1 MRLSE
6 SRAAGR
12 QRFIWIAAFVVALWL
27 SLVYAGAAFAGG
39 DHPSAGWQDHTE
51 GTSTS
56 WGDTSDEGHPPPETP
71 GTDGPC
77 NDEGNTPPGETPP
90 TDTPPA
96 ETPPAETPPTDTP
109 SDYGTPPDHGTPPT
123 ETPPV
128 ETPPTDTPPT
138 DTPPDHG
145 TPPTETPPVQTPPV
159 QTPPVQTPPVETP
172 PVQTPP
178 VQTPPVE
185 TPPVETPDS
194 PTSPESPETPNTPV
208 DEEGRGGDEVLPQEQ
223 GQGGGGIESPTSEV
237 TEAAPAAGSLP
248 FTGGRTPLLVLFGVA
263 LLGLGV
269 GLRRVATEQG

>member
-12 QRFIWIAAFVVALWL
+12 QRFILIAAFVVALWL

-71 GTDGPC
+71 GEEGPC
-77 NDEGNTPPGETPP
+77 NEGHTPPGDTPPEETPPVETPP
-90 TDTPPA
+90 TETPPVDTPP
-96 ETPPAETPPTDTP
+96 EE
-109 SDYGTPPDHGTPPT
+109 TPPDHGTPPT
-123 ETPPV
+123 DTPPV
-128 ETPPTDTPPT
+128 ETPPV
-138 DTPPDHG
+138 
-145 TPPTETPPVQTPPV
+145 ETPPVQTPPV
-159 QTPPVQTPPVETP
+159 QTPPVE
-172 PVQTPP
+172 TPP

-194 PTSPESPETPNTPV
+194 PTSPESPESPTTPV
-208 DEEGRGGDEVLPQEQ
+208 EEEGHGGDEVLPQEQ
-223 GQGGGGIESPTSEV
+223 GGGIESPTGQV
-237 TEAAPAAGSLP
+237 TEAAPAAGTLP
-248 FTGGRTPLLVLFGVA
+248 FTGSRTPLLVLFGVA
-263 LLGLGV
+263 LLGVGV

>member
-71 GTDGPC
+71 GGEGPC
-77 NDEGNTPPGETPP
+77 DEGQTPPG
-90 TDTPPA
+90 
-96 ETPPAETPPTDTP
+96 ETPPAETPP
-109 SDYGTPPDHGTPPT
+109 DHG
-123 ETPPV
+123 
-128 ETPPTDTPPT
+128 TPPTDTPPT

-145 TPPTETPPVQTPPV
+145 TPPTETPPVTPPTETPPVTPPTETPPV
-159 QTPPVQTPPVETP
+159 QTP

-194 PTSPESPETPNTPV
+194 PTSPESPESPPAPV
-208 DEEGRGGDEVLPQEQ
+208 EEEGGGGDEVLPQEQ
-223 GQGGGGIESPTSEV
+223 GHGGGGIESPTSEV
-237 TEAAPAAGSLP
+237 TEAAPAAGTLP
-248 FTGGRTPLLVLFGVA
+248 FTGSRTPLLVLFGVA

-269 GLRRVATEQG
+269 ALRRVATEQG